1 MEGYELTS
9 RRWLIKWLL
18 RLVILV
24 AGIHGCTKCQEKED
38 PKVVEICFTPGGDCL
53 HMVEKAILAAED
65 EVFIQAYVFT
75 SRPIALALIRAHTK
89 GVLVKVLVD
98 RSQLTYKGSQIKRLI
113 KKGIPVWVDEVEGI
127 AHNKVLILDDR
138 YVVTGSYNW
147 TAAAEGRNAENLI
160 LIDHKATNDAYRA
173 NWEERLQNARE
184 VSLLDCSETQSSKD
198 S

>member
-1 MEGYELTS
+1 MGGYELTS

-24 AGIHGCTKCQEKED
+24 AGIHGCTKCLEKKD
-38 PKVVEICFTPGGDCL
+38 PKIVEVCFTPGGNCL
-53 HMVEKAILAAED
+53 HIVEKAILAAED
-65 EVFIQAYVFT
+65 EIFIQAYVFT

-89 GVLVKVLVD
+89 GVLIKVLVD

-138 YVVTGSYNW
+138 YIVTGSYNW